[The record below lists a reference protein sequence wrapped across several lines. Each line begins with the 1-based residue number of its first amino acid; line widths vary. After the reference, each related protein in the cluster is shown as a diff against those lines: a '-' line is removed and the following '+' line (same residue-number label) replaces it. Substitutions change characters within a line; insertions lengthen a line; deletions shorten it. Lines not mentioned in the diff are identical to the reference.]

1 MFTVFDTDVYFSSNQ
16 AELMK
21 HNGEKIKIL
30 DILPPTKCDI
40 SDVGIM
46 FQIQFLED
54 NTTTDAFND
63 EVSIEILSHP
73 DMYADEHTEYEFA
86 QLLCESFAGGLVR
99 FSMGVDDD
107 GEYYLTAEDDNCAE
121 DYYVDKDGESFEDI
135 FYDLVKKVILNEPIF

>member
-1 MFTVFDTDVYFSSNQ
+1 MFKVFDTDVHFSSNQ

-21 HNGEKIKIL
+21 HNGERIKIL

-46 FQIQFLED
+46 FQIQFED
-54 NTTTDAFND
+54 STGTDAFND

-86 QLLCESFAGGLVR
+86 QLECENSTGGLVR
-99 FSMGVDDD
+99 FSMGVDDE
-107 GEYYLTAEDDNCAE
+107 GEFYLTAEDDEYAE
-121 DYYVDKDGESFEDI
+121 DYYVDEDGESFEDI
-135 FYDLVKKVILNEPIF
+135 FYDLVKKVMLNKPIF